1 MLDKQLASGAALA
14 KFYEMIEAQGGK
26 PDCPLPWARHQRPI
40 AAPRSGTIQ
49 SIACDDLGY
58 AVIALG
64 GGRKAAGEKIDP
76 SVGFEHPRKTGEQ
89 VTAGEPL
96 MTMHYNNEAGAEAAE
111 RLVKAAYRI
120 GEEPATRHPIVS
132 DRFE

>member
-1 MLDKQLASGAALA
+1 
-14 KFYEMIEAQGGK
+14 
-26 PDCPLPWARHQRPI
+26 
-40 AAPRSGTIQ
+40 
-49 SIACDDLGY
+49 
-58 AVIALG
+58 VIALG
-64 GGRKAAGEKIDP
+64 GGRKAAGEKIDQ

-96 MTMHYNNEAGAEAAE
+96 MTMHYNDEAGAEAAE